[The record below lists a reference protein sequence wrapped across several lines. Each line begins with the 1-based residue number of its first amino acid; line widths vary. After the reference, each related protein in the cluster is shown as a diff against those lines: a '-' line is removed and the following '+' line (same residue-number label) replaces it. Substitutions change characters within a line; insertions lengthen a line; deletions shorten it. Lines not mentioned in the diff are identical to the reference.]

1 MICSLKKNQT
11 LWQHYGKCL
20 ECGPKQ
26 EYLLGGRCDPAE
38 VDGEVQMD
46 GQTRLVGELESED
59 LVICLDV
66 GFEGEEG
73 SPGSLPNS
81 WVK

>member
-1 MICSLKKNQT
+1 
-11 LWQHYGKCL
+11 
-20 ECGPKQ
+20 
-26 EYLLGGRCDPAE
+26 
-38 VDGEVQMD
+38 MD
-46 GQTRLVGELESED
+46 GQTRLMGELESED